1 MRKVAKTTVKE
12 KIKKILR
19 KIVFAICVSVL
30 ICFVIFGVHAY
41 RSGLFQKKVQD
52 VQTFWWNSLKHIGF
66 DLPIR
71 NSVFISGRERTES
84 DTVQEVI
91 NEIAAPV
98 DYQILRLDLKQLQ
111 ANLKALPWVKKASVK
126 RQLPHVLYV
135 VLEERK
141 PIALFK
147 NNSNYYPIDEDGMI
161 VHAKEDGNVEELIV
175 IVGKGSVSKAPML
188 VKELEKYP
196 QIKERVM
203 GAKLI
208 GERRWQLFID
218 DLENGVIVDLPDAPL
233 SQGLARLYIEDNQNG
248 ILDKQAKRID
258 LRLNDRAVI
267 VPLTS
272 DSILRPLSSGKEKKK

>member
-1 MRKVAKTTVKE
+1 MRKVAKTNVKE

-19 KIVFAICVSVL
+19 KVVLAICASAL
-30 ICFVIFGVHAY
+30 ICLVLFGVHAY
-41 RSGLFQKKVQD
+41 RSGAFQKKISDYQSA
-52 VQTFWWNSLKHIGF
+52 WNNWLVGRGF
-66 DLPIR
+66 YISGEGDI
-71 NSVFISGRERTES
+71 FISGRDRTDLDSVRKALAIPENGLI
-84 DTVQEVI
+84 TQ
-91 NEIAAPV
+91 
-98 DYQILRLDLKQLQ
+98 LDLKDMHSRLR
-111 ANLKALPWVKKASVK
+111 KLPWVKKASIK
-126 RQLPHVLYV
+126 RQLPNVLYV
-135 VLEERK
+135 ILEERK

-147 NNSNYYPIDEDGMI
+147 DKNNYYPIDEDGMI
-161 VHAKEDGNVEELIV
+161 VHTKEDGNVEELIV
-175 IVGKGSVSKAPML
+175 IVGKGSVSQAPTL

-218 DLENGVIVDLPDAPL
+218 DLENGVVVDLPDVPL
-233 SQGLARLYIEDNQNG
+233 SEGLARLYTANNQNG